1 MDNRHFEKAFHL
13 LTVVNIIRAF
23 LESIHGFAA
32 ETDKSTLFLHK
43 GTTSSRM
50 IALCNIEKPL

>member
-13 LTVVNIIRAF
+13 LTVVHIIRAF

-32 ETDKSTLFLHK
+32 ETDKSTLFLK
-43 GTTSSRM
+43 G
-50 IALCNIEKPL
+50 LLQVE

>member
-13 LTVVNIIRAF
+13 TVVHIIRAF

-32 ETDKSTLFLHK
+32 ETDKSTLFLK
-43 GTTSSRM
+43 G
-50 IALCNIEKPL
+50 LLQVE